1 MDILSRPENPKL
13 VLWQT
18 VKTQMKCRIMQHFIR
33 VSTFCLD
40 KTDLQRNTIFLEI
53 ITCYPSIHV
62 YIMDHPDLTVPNFV
76 ENSVALKR
84 VRVNNNGVDQ
94 PVGI

>member
-40 KTDLQRNTIFLEI
+40 ETDLQRNTIFLEI
-53 ITCYPSIHV
+53 ITCYPSI

-76 ENSVALKR
+76 ENSIALKMAR
-84 VRVNNNGVDQ
+84 MNYNGVDQ
-94 PVGI
+94 PLGI